1 MGAEALS
8 GRDNWQ
14 KYARVIGD
22 AGEHTFASVIAK
34 YLPEYYDIIYKPK
47 KLVIYGDG
55 KGIQLDSVII
65 NKKTGKRLFIENKT
79 GNKGGN
85 AHERVYK
92 FLSEP
97 LKRIMRSQ
105 FGTVDEPFFLVFSG
119 KTFQGQKYK
128 DEISLLLE
136 DSNYAIMEPEYENI
150 QQVAEQIMEI
160 V

>member
-92 FLSEP
+92 FL
-97 LKRIMRSQ
+97 
-105 FGTVDEPFFLVFSG
+105 
-119 KTFQGQKYK
+119 
-128 DEISLLLE
+128 
-136 DSNYAIMEPEYENI
+136 
-150 QQVAEQIMEI
+150 
-160 V
+160 